1 MNDAV
6 RFVSSPPVPP
16 TPTGGS
22 GDGELL
28 DAYSRAVVAA
38 VERVGPAVVHIAARR
53 PGGRGGEGGR
63 ERPAGSGSGFVFTPD
78 GLVLTNSHVVHGA
91 AKIDVT
97 LADGRRCGADVAG
110 DDPGTDL
117 AVIRVSAPDLPVA
130 RLGDSRSLRVGQLV
144 VAIGNP
150 LGFQWTVT
158 AGVVS
163 ALGRSL
169 RSQAGRLI
177 DGIIQTDAALNP
189 GSSGGPLVTPR
200 GEVIGINTA
209 IILGAQGLC
218 FAIPSSTVLYVAP
231 RLIRDGRIRR
241 SWLGVAGQTVAIPRH
256 AINVFGLRG
265 NGGVIVLSVEPGSPA
280 DRAGVRDRD
289 VLVELDGE
297 PLSSIDDL
305 QRLLTGELVGR
316 AVDLAVVRRSERLV
330 LHPVPVEYGDPMAN

>member
-1 MNDAV
+1 VTDI
-6 RFVSSPPVPP
+6 
-16 TPTGGS
+16 G
-22 GDGELL
+22 LL
-28 DAYSRAVVAA
+28 DAYSRAVIDAA
-38 VERVGPAVVHIAARR
+38 EAVGPAVVHIEVEDRR
-53 PGGRGGEGGR
+53 PTRGRQPR
-63 ERPAGSGSGFVFTPD
+63 GSGSGLVFTPD
-78 GLVLTNSHVVHGA
+78 GYVLTNSHVVHGA
-91 AKIDVT
+91 AKMDVT

-117 AVIRVSAPDLPVA
+117 AVIRISASDLPMA
-130 RLGDSRSLRVGQLV
+130 RLGDSRDLRVGQLV

-189 GSSGGPLVTPR
+189 GNSGGPLVSSR
-200 GEVIGINTA
+200 GEVIGLNTA

-241 SWLGVAGQTVAIPRH
+241 GWLGVAGQTVAIPPH

-265 NGGVIVLSVEPGSPA
+265 NGGVIVISVERGSPA
-280 DRAGVRDRD
+280 DAAGVKDRD
-289 VLVELDGE
+289 VIVELDGE
-297 PLSSIDDL
+297 AVSSIDDL
-305 QRLLTGELVGR
+305 QRLLTGERVGR
-316 AVDLAVVRRSERLV
+316 AVDLAIVRRSERLV
-330 LHPVPVEYGDPMAN
+330 LRPVPSEYGDPMSN

>member
-1 MNDAV
+1 VTDV
-6 RFVSSPPVPP
+6 
-16 TPTGGS
+16 
-22 GDGELL
+22 ELL
-28 DAYSRAVVAA
+28 DAYSKAVTGAA
-38 VERVGPAVVHIAARR
+38 ETVGPAVVHIEVQSRR
-53 PGGRGGEGGR
+53 PTHGT
-63 ERPAGSGSGFVFTPD
+63 ERRGSGSGVVFTPD
-78 GLVLTNSHVVHGA
+78 GYILTNSHVVHGA
-91 AKIDVT
+91 ARIDVA
-97 LADGRRCGADVAG
+97 LADGRRSSADVVG

-117 AVIRVSAPDLPVA
+117 AVIHISTPDLPVA
-130 RLGDSRSLRVGQLV
+130 SLGDSRSVRVGQLV

-189 GSSGGPLVTPR
+189 GSSGGPLVTSR
-200 GEVIGINTA
+200 EEVVGINTA

-218 FAIPSSTVLYVAP
+218 FAIPASTALYVAP

-241 SWLGVAGQTVAIPRH
+241 GWLGVAGQTVAIPPH

-265 NGGVIVLSVEPGSPA
+265 SGGVIVISVERGSPA
-280 DRAGVRDRD
+280 ERAGVRERD
-289 VLVELDGE
+289 VIVELDGE
-297 PLSSIDDL
+297 AVSSIDDL

-316 AVDLAVVRRSERLV
+316 PVDLAVVRRSERV
-330 LHPVPVEYGDPMAN
+330 LLRPVPSEYGDPASN

>member
-1 MNDAV
+1 VTDV
-6 RFVSSPPVPP
+6 Q
-16 TPTGGS
+16 
-22 GDGELL
+22 LL
-28 DAYSRAVVAA
+28 DAYSKAVIDAA
-38 VERVGPAVVHIAARR
+38 ETVGPAVVHIEV
-53 PGGRGGEGGR
+53 EGKHPSRGR
-63 ERPAGSGSGFVFTPD
+63 EQRGSGSGLVFTPD
-78 GLVLTNSHVVHGA
+78 GYVLTNSHVVHRA

-97 LADGRRCGADVAG
+97 LADGRRCGADVVG

-117 AVIRVSAPDLPVA
+117 AIIRISAADLPVA
-130 RLGDSRSLRVGQLV
+130 RLGDSGSLRVGQLV

-189 GSSGGPLVTPR
+189 GSSGGPLVDSR

-218 FAIPSSTVLYVAP
+218 FAIPASTALYAAP

-241 SWLGVAGQTVAIPRH
+241 GWLGIGGQTVAIPRH
-256 AINVFGLRG
+256 AINVFGLRAS
-265 NGGVIVLSVEPGSPA
+265 GGVLVISVERGSPA
-280 DRAGVRDRD
+280 EGAGLEERD
-289 VLVELDGE
+289 VIVELDGE
-297 PLSSIDDL
+297 VVSSIDDL
-305 QRLLTGELVGR
+305 QRLLNGERVGR
-316 AVDLAVVRRSERLV
+316 PIELAVVRRSERLV
-330 LHPVPVEYGDPMAN
+330 LRPMPIEYGDPAAN

>member
-1 MNDAV
+1 MTDA
-6 RFVSSPPVPP
+6 R
-16 TPTGGS
+16 
-22 GDGELL
+22 LL
-28 DAYSRAVVAA
+28 DAYSKAVIYAA
-38 VERVGPAVVHIAARR
+38 DAVGPAVVHIEVEGRSSSRGSDRR
-53 PGGRGGEGGR
+53 
-63 ERPAGSGSGFVFTPD
+63 GSGSGLVFTPD
-78 GLVLTNSHVVHGA
+78 GYLLTNSHVVHGSSR
-91 AKIDVT
+91 IDVT
-97 LADGRRCGADVAG
+97 LADGRRCGADLVG

-117 AVIRVSAPDLPVA
+117 AVFRVSAADLPVA
-130 RLGDSRSLRVGQLV
+130 RLGDSPGLRVGQLV

-189 GSSGGPLVTPR
+189 GSSGGPLVTPM
-200 GEVIGINTA
+200 GEVVGINTA

-218 FAIPSSTVLYVAP
+218 FAIPSSTALYVAP

-241 SWLGVAGQTVAIPRH
+241 GWLGVAGQTVTIPPH
-256 AINVFGLRG
+256 AVNVFGLRG
-265 NGGVIVLSVEPGSPA
+265 TGGVIVISVEPGSPA

-297 PLSSIDDL
+297 PVSSIDDL
-305 QRLLTGELVGR
+305 QRLLTSERVGR
-316 AVDLAVVRRSERLV
+316 PIDLAVVRRSERLV
-330 LHPVPVEYGDPMAN
+330 FRPVPAEFGDPMAN